1 MIHLQTFF
9 QLYCIASKENG
20 VIIVNDDDD
29 VGMWKEADVDYFMV
43 IFQNLP
49 GGAEYNDVK
58 VRHNGSFHGCHG
70 VTGQDAGPLAIDR
83 VSWSTY

>member
-1 MIHLQTFF
+1 VIHLQTFF

-49 GGAEYNDVK
+49 GRSEENQSRSPGRDPKEVFRNRSSGWKWLIICTIRFK
-58 VRHNGSFHGCHG
+58 VC
-70 VTGQDAGPLAIDR
+70 
-83 VSWSTY
+83 